1 MTVEVET
8 ASIERDDPAWFT
20 ALYDRHIEDIH
31 RYVAGRLGREAAD
44 DLAAE
49 VFLIAFRK
57 RASFDPERGAIKPW
71 LYGIATKVVS
81 RHRRSEGRRLTAMS
95 RVTADRAADGHED
108 GVTARVAAER
118 VGPELARAINGL
130 SKADR
135 DVLFLTAL
143 AGLSYQEVALALGIA
158 SGTVGSRLNR
168 AKSALRRV
176 LGDINPTKE
185 Q

>member
-8 ASIERDDPAWFT
+8 APMERNNPAWFT
-20 ALYDRHIEDIH
+20 ALYDRHIQDIH
-31 RYVAGRLGREAAD
+31 GYVAGRLGREAAD

-57 RASFDPERGAIKPW
+57 RASFDPGRGAIKPW
-71 LYGIATKVVS
+71 LYGIATKVIS
-81 RHRRSEGRRLTAMS
+81 RHRRSEGRRLKALS
-95 RVTADRAADGHED
+95 RVPAERAADGHED
-108 GVTARVAAER
+108 KVAARVAAER
-118 VGPELARAINGL
+118 VGPELARAISGL
-130 SKADR
+130 SQADR

-143 AGLSYQEVALALGIA
+143 AGLSYQEVAQALDIP

-168 AKSALRRV
+168 AKSELRRV